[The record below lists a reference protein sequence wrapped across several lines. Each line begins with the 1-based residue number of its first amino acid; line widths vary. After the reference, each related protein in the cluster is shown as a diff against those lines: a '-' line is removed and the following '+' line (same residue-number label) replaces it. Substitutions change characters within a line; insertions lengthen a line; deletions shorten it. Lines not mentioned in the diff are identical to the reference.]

1 MKIKYLTRRGRI
13 EFKRDKAFPALL
25 QFQYVQFIRAR
36 GEIMLKNAGK
46 VDRLSWANCIRMS
59 DEEFC
64 DYYKVPLQTLV
75 ALQKE
80 LSPTSELDLPKK
92 HLFKKLRR
100 NYSINAGVGN

>member
-36 GEIMLKNAGK
+36 GELMLKNEGK
-46 VDRLSWANCIRMS
+46 VDRLSWANCILMN

-64 DYYKVPLQTLV
+64 EYYKAPLQDLLE
-75 ALQKE
+75 LQKAIV
-80 LSPTSELDLPKK
+80 PTSELDLPKK
-92 HLFKKLRR
+92 HLFKKLRK
-100 NYSINAGVGN
+100 NYSIDTGVAN